1 MEIFKE
7 WLSNLISYIQSL
19 RYYRFFSH
27 LFRIHLEI
35 VEPGKLEMEH
45 VREWLEI
52 PEDEARVDDQPGMTN
67 LIAKNRFGIIGY
79 VELAR
84 NPDDHPTFP
93 GYWLFSLAT
102 KPQFRRMG
110 VGERMTLKVID
121 LATKEKAESLSLIV
135 KSDNLKAVQLYEK
148 LGFRKIRQPSLNNYL
163 QNLEKSDSH
172 KRSVMVRP
180 FSTSRVTPGNS

>member
-1 MEIFKE
+1 MEIIKE
-7 WLSNLISYIQSL
+7 CLSSLISYIQSL
-19 RYYRFFSH
+19 RYYRYFSH
-27 LFRIHLEI
+27 LLKIHLEI
-35 VEPGKLEMEH
+35 GEPGKSDMEH

-52 PEDEARVDDQPGMTN
+52 PADEARVDDQPGMTN
-67 LIAKNRFGIIGY
+67 LVAKNRFGIIGY

-84 NPDDHPTFP
+84 NPAEHPTFP

-110 VGERMTLKVID
+110 VGERLTSKVIEIS
-121 LATKEKAESLSLIV
+121 TRENAESLSLIV

-148 LGFRKIRQPSLNNYL
+148 LGFRKISQPSLDNYL

-172 KRSVMVRP
+172 KRCVMVRP
-180 FSTSRVTPGNS
+180 IINQQRVCG